1 MSIKTYVL
9 TSLVTAA
16 LFTFILSFLKV
27 FKFIKWSPIGWSTRY
42 NLLTT
47 APTGVKW
54 MFLAIFSF
62 IIIFILLKLFSFTA
76 RINPVFT
83 SILSG
88 LLIWMLIEWFIKIDF
103 SFFKKSSLPFL
114 AIVILFCRGLVET
127 AVFYERT
134 NLSGSRN
141 RLPSHT
147 DMIK

>member
-1 MSIKTYVL
+1 MTIKTYVV
-9 TSLVTAA
+9 TSLVTAT
-16 LFTFILSFLKV
+16 LFTFTLLFLKV
-27 FKFIKWSPIGWSTRY
+27 FKFITWNPIGWSTKY
-42 NLLTT
+42 YLLID
-47 APTGVKW
+47 APKGIKW

-62 IIIFILLKLFSFTA
+62 LVILVLLKLFSFTV

-88 LLIWMLIEWFIKIDF
+88 LLLWMLIEWFIKIDF

-114 AIVILFCRGLVET
+114 AMVVLFCRGLVET
-127 AVFYERT
+127 AVFYRGI
-134 NLSGSRN
+134 NHSGSRN